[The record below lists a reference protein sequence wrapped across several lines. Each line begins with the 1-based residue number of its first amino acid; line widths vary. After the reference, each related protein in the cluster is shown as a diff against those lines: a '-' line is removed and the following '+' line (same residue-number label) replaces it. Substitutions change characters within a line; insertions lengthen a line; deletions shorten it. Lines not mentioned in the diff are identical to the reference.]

1 MRRALCGHLHP
12 VENLL
17 EHKRP
22 KCQGKARVCQTLSYH
37 SYRSTTGLLW
47 QEEPVSPP
55 LPTPPPPPSLP
66 PLVQSGC
73 LGLRCSLATVI
84 FPFSFTVSSMY
95 VRPRSPKIVPDLAE
109 TCYAILLL
117 YSAAASGFFFFFWL
131 FKLEGE
137 KSDAIMSSRSARKVS
152 SCNENN
158 CASCQEMF
166 V

>member
-1 MRRALCGHLHP
+1 MRRTLCGHLHP

-22 KCQGKARVCQTLSYH
+22 KCQGKARVCQTVSYH

-47 QEEPVSPP
+47 QEEPIS
-55 LPTPPPPPSLP
+55 PPPPPRLP
-66 PLVQSGC
+66 PLAQSGC

-109 TCYAILLL
+109 MCYAILLL
-117 YSAAASGFFFFFWL
+117 YFAAASGFFIFFL
-131 FKLEGE
+131 TLRIGGE
-137 KSDAIMSSRSARKVS
+137 KKAMRR
-152 SCNENN
+152 
-158 CASCQEMF
+158 
-166 V
+166 

>member
-1 MRRALCGHLHP
+1 MRRTLCGHLHP

-22 KCQGKARVCQTLSYH
+22 KCQGKARVCQTVSCH
-37 SYRSTTGLLW
+37 SCCNATGLLW

-55 LPTPPPPPSLP
+55 PLP

-73 LGLRCSLATVI
+73 LGLQCSLATVI

-109 TCYAILLL
+109 MCYATLLL
-117 YSAAASGFFFFFWL
+117 YFAAASGFFSFFL
-131 FKLEGE
+131 TLQIGGGKQ
-137 KSDAIMSSRSARKVS
+137 KSDVTLL
-152 SCNENN
+152 
-158 CASCQEMF
+158 
-166 V
+166 